1 MINEEDKDFDMAH
14 YTLNGSHMTT
24 LDGAY
29 AEIASKL
36 NFPGYFG
43 RNLDA
48 LEECLQDLV
57 DREGSI
63 ELVVSHGQDLRALAE
78 WPAMETV
85 FQEKGIQVTL
95 E

>member
-1 MINEEDKDFDMAH
+1 MRRYILDGSKMA
-14 YTLNGSHMTT
+14 T

-36 NFPGYFG
+36 SFPDYFG

-57 DREGSI
+57 KRVGSI
-63 ELVVSHGQDLRALAE
+63 ELVVSDGQVLTTLTE
-78 WPAMETV
+78 WPAIELV
-85 FQEKGIQVTL
+85 LRDNSKVTL
-95 E
+95 ELAA